1 MTPIYF
7 LKNDEIVLVIHKPYG
22 VSLYV
27 MVAMYWNKIHGL
39 YAIST
44 SFKAYQLTADL

>member
-7 LKNDEIVLVIHKPYG
+7 LKNDETVLEIHRPYD

-27 MVAMYWNKIHGL
+27 MVAMYLNKIHGL

-44 SFKAYQLTADL
+44 SLKTYQLTADL